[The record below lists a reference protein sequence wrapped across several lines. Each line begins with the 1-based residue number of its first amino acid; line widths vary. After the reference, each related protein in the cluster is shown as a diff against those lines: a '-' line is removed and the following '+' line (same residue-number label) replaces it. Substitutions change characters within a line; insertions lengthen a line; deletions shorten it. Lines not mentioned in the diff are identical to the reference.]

1 MYNKELFEFI
11 SNGNIEKSLYNTC
24 IFLVENSKIEILE
37 DTLIYTCNYISSFV
51 TIYNIAKFNDVIA
64 STIAVINNNTINVI
78 DYLRL
83 ISKMCILCDIYLKNP
98 TTKSGTLPIPQLRQ
112 KIIHIFSNEIKLN
125 PAGLAKFNSVMPPA
139 DSDMHDL
146 VLKIITSFVNLFKI
160 VESVNNPDDVYNI
173 SILLRDAF
181 DYIIRKKYVIQT
193 KFNLNEHD
201 PIFFLWGF
209 INSLFN
215 HDHFIMN
222 YYKLYCIN
230 NPSNNKTIRNQRTS
244 LVHAC
249 AVAIIYNYK
258 KSFYSSWN
266 CSENLIID
274 KIGDVAINL
283 FMQVKKEVGVEEEKT
298 TETKKE
304 FEHQE
309 HKMDGLTYIF
319 DYIPK
324 MSNIINS
331 GNTFIFEDEYKTI
344 IKQ

>member
-1 MYNKELFEFI
+1 MYNKELFECI

-64 STIAVINNNTINVI
+64 STIAIINNNTINVV
-78 DYLRL
+78 DYLTL
-83 ISKMCILCDIYLKNP
+83 ITKMCILCDIYLKNP

-112 KIIHIFSNEIKLN
+112 KIIHIFSTEVKLN
-125 PAGLAKFNSVMPPA
+125 PAGLIKFNSIMPPA
-139 DSDMHDL
+139 DSDIYDL
-146 VLKIITSFVNLFKI
+146 VLKIITSFINLFKI
-160 VESVNNPDDVYNI
+160 VETVNNIDDVYNI

-244 LVHAC
+244 LVHSC
-249 AVAIIYNYK
+249 AIAIIYNYK
-258 KSFYSSWN
+258 KNIISSWN
-266 CSENLIID
+266 CNENLIID
-274 KIGDVAINL
+274 KIGDVAINIFL
-283 FMQVKKEVGVEEEKT
+283 QVKKELGICEEQP
-298 TETKKE
+298 ETKKE
-304 FEHQE
+304 NENHE
-309 HKMDGLTYIF
+309 NKIDGLSYIY

-324 MSNIINS
+324 ISNINNFDNS
-331 GNTFIFEDEYKTI
+331 FIFEDEYKTI